1 MRRTRRHWSMTVQK
15 MRDTHCERRKHQ
27 TYCNRSENLHVCP
40 ACGCRLSSLADRSYY
55 FVHDFLLMLDRF
67 LYAPLGLGE
76 IVSLIG
82 RSSGSGIKFLLLC
95 SQPLQSRK
103 RFPGFWAGVMEGC
116 GSAAFVRTLLKATAK
131 SVLTGLSFLPEVS
144 LG

>member
-82 RSSGSGIKFLLLC
+82 RSSGSGIKY
-95 SQPLQSRK
+95 PMN
-103 RFPGFWAGVMEGC
+103 W
-116 GSAAFVRTLLKATAK
+116 GSALEESFSSCVHSLFSRANDFRDF
-131 SVLTGLSFLPEVS
+131 GL
-144 LG
+144 G